1 MPEKT
6 LPSETDIIIKYN
18 AISLNGK
25 FYVEEEHYNELYK
38 KYDKARRS
46 ASYYLDKWFFSIE
59 NRMRDQDRV
68 MTATSRY
75 ERAVNKI
82 SALEKELREL
92 NKTIHELKMEIA
104 KPQYRVEHAG
114 QQVCCSKEFK
124 TNFGGTIPAFPDFM
138 QPPTEEPLPGETP
151 EEFND
156 RTGYY
161 DLDK

>member
-6 LPSETDIIIKYN
+6 LPSESDIIIKYN
-18 AISLNGK
+18 AVSLNGK
-25 FYVEEEHYNELYK
+25 FYVEEGHYDELYK

-46 ASYYLDKWFFSIE
+46 ASYYLDKWFLSIE
-59 NRMRDQDRV
+59 NRMCDQDRV

-75 ERAVNKI
+75 ERAANKI
-82 SALEKELREL
+82 SHLEKEIRQL

-104 KPQYRVEHAG
+104 KPPCRVEWAG

-124 TNFGGTIPAFPDFM
+124 MKFGETIPAFPDFV
-138 QPPTEEPLPGETP
+138 QPSTEEPQSEEAP

-156 RTGYY
+156 RTRHY
-161 DLDK
+161 DCE